1 MKLGIVGT
9 GTIVEEVLPVLQ
21 QVKGLSCY
29 GICGTKRS
37 EAKAEKLKE
46 QYQMKLAVSDYEKLL
61 DSEIDTVYIAVPNL
75 WHFEM
80 AREAILHGKHVI
92 VEKPMTANER
102 QAEELCALAK
112 KQGVFLF
119 EAITTRY
126 QPNYQFIKEQLPTI
140 GKIKMAV
147 CNFSQ
152 YSRKYDRF
160 QNGENIPVFDAK
172 QAGGALMDLNLYN
185 IQYLEGL
192 FGEPQSVHYT
202 ANTEKGID
210 TSGVAILSYPGF
222 QAVAIGA
229 KDCQGQPEYRIEGSE
244 GYIAQNSPCNVCGA
258 VTIHYRDGRE
268 VSYDGNGDA
277 HRMYAEF
284 VSFVNEIASKDT
296 ETCYEMLDHSLAVS
310 RILTRARADA
320 GIVFPCDEKN

>member
-1 MKLGIVGT
+1 MAK
-9 GTIVEEVLPVLQ
+9 EAVL
-21 QVKGLSCY
+21 
-29 GICGTKRS
+29 R
-37 EAKAEKLKE
+37 
-46 QYQMKLAVSDYEKLL
+46 
-61 DSEIDTVYIAVPNL
+61 
-75 WHFEM
+75 
-80 AREAILHGKHVI
+80 GKHVI

-126 QPNYQFIKEQLPTI
+126 QSNYQFIKEQLPTI

-185 IQYLEGL
+185 IQYLEGF

-202 ANTEKGID
+202 ANMEKGID

-296 ETCYEMLDHSLAVS
+296 ATCYEMLDHSLAVS

>member
-46 QYQMKLAVSDYEKLL
+46 QYQMQLAVSDYEKLL

-75 WHFEM
+75 LHFEM
-80 AREAILHGKHVI
+80 AKEAVLRGKHVI

-126 QPNYQFIKEQLPTI
+126 QSNYQFIKEQLPTI

-172 QAGGALMDLNLYN
+172 QAGGGLMDLYLFN
-185 IQYLEGL
+185 IQFLEGL

-202 ANTEKGID
+202 ANMEKGID

-244 GYIAQNSPCNVCGA
+244 GYIAQNSPCNVCGP

-277 HRMYAEF
+277 HRM
-284 VSFVNEIASKDT
+284 
-296 ETCYEMLDHSLAVS
+296 
-310 RILTRARADA
+310 
-320 GIVFPCDEKN
+320 

>member
-46 QYQMKLAVSDYEKLL
+46 QYQMQLAVSDYEKLL

-75 WHFEM
+75 LHFEM
-80 AREAILHGKHVI
+80 AKEAVLRGKHVI

-102 QAEELCALAK
+102 Q
-112 KQGVFLF
+112 
-119 EAITTRY
+119 
-126 QPNYQFIKEQLPTI
+126 
-140 GKIKMAV
+140 
-147 CNFSQ
+147 
-152 YSRKYDRF
+152 
-160 QNGENIPVFDAK
+160 
-172 QAGGALMDLNLYN
+172 
-185 IQYLEGL
+185 
-192 FGEPQSVHYT
+192 
-202 ANTEKGID
+202 
-210 TSGVAILSYPGF
+210 
-222 QAVAIGA
+222 
-229 KDCQGQPEYRIEGSE
+229 PEYRIEGSE
-244 GYIAQNSPCNVCGA
+244 GYIVQNSPCNVCGA

-296 ETCYEMLDHSLAVS
+296 AACYEMLDHSIAVS

-320 GIVFPCDEKN
+320 GIVFPCDEN

>member
-46 QYQMKLAVSDYEKLL
+46 QYQMQLAVSDYEKLL

-75 WHFEM
+75 LHFEM
-80 AREAILHGKHVI
+80 AKEAVLRGKHVI

-126 QPNYQFIKEQLPTI
+126 QSNYQFIKEQLPTI

-202 ANTEKGID
+202 ANMEKGID

-244 GYIAQNSPCNVCGA
+244 GYIAQNSPCNV
-258 VTIHYRDGRE
+258 HYRDGRE

-296 ETCYEMLDHSLAVS
+296 ATCYEMLDHSLAVS

-320 GIVFPCDEKN
+320 GIVFPCDEN

>member
-46 QYQMKLAVSDYEKLL
+46 QYQMQLAVSDYEKFL

-75 WHFEM
+75 LHFEM
-80 AREAILHGKHVI
+80 AKEAVLRGKHVI
-92 VEKPMTANER
+92 VEKPMAANER

-126 QPNYQFIKEQLPTI
+126 QLNYQFIKEQLPTI

-202 ANTEKGID
+202 ANMEKGID

-284 VSFVNEIASKDT
+284 VSFVKEIASKDT
-296 ETCYEMLDHSLAVS
+296 AACYEMLDHSLAVS

-320 GIVFPCDEKN
+320 GIVFPCDEN